1 MLYIGSTR
9 IFGVSIIS
17 QSAQLS
23 YGIQIQIV
31 NGVNESASNIVT
43 RPKGG
48 SFELKFAVSGGYVF
62 DNAFSTNC
70 EYS

>member
-1 MLYIGSTR
+1 MVLYIGSTR

-23 YGIQIQIV
+23 YGIQIQLV

-43 RPKGG
+43 TPKRRII
-48 SFELKFAVSGGYVF
+48 
-62 DNAFSTNC
+62 
-70 EYS
+70 